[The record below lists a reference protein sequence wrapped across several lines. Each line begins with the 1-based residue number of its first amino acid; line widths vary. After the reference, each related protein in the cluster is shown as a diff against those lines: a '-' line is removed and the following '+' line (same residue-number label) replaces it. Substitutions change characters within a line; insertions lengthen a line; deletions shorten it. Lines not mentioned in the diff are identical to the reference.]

1 MVNSLYNEVLS
12 ALKSGGIEDYE
23 FEADVMF
30 EEVFGRDFRLKL
42 LTGQLDRPETE
53 SESARLHKMLRKR
66 LSGEPLQYII
76 GRWDFYRGEFSVG
89 EGVLIP
95 RQDTETLV
103 ETAFKLVKDI
113 RTPKIL
119 DLCSGT
125 GCIAITLSEL
135 LSEAE
140 VHAVELYDEAY
151 SYLEQNISGHQSHVI
166 PHKFDALSDESA
178 SEFSDFN
185 LITCNP
191 PYLTESDMQ
200 NLQSEVTHEPE
211 TALFGGADGL
221 DFYRAIPKIWK
232 KSLKPGGYIA
242 FEIGATQGEAV
253 KAILEANGY
262 ADARVIKDLC
272 EKDRGVIAK
281 KSSSPILR
289 T

>member
-1 MVNSLYNEVLS
+1 MVSSLYNEILS
-12 ALKSGGIEDYE
+12 ALESGGIEDAT

-30 EEVFGRDFRLKL
+30 EEVFGRDFKLKL
-42 LTGQLDRPETE
+42 MTGQLERTETE
-53 SESARLHKMLRKR
+53 AEKLNEMLRRR
-66 LSGEPLQYII
+66 LSGEPLQYIV

-113 RTPKIL
+113 KAPKIL

-135 LSEAE
+135 LPKAE
-140 VHAVELYDEAY
+140 VHAVELYDDAY
-151 SYLEQNISGHQSHVI
+151 SYLEKNIAEHHSPVI
-166 PHKFDALSDESA
+166 PHKLDALSEESA
-178 SEFSDFN
+178 ELFQNLD

-191 PYLTESDMQ
+191 PYLTGEDMLE
-200 NLQSEVTHEPE
+200 LQEEVKHEPE

-221 DFYRAIPKIWK
+221 DFYRAIPTLWK
-232 KSLKPGGYIA
+232 KSLREGGYIA

-253 KAILEANGY
+253 KAILETSGY
-262 ADARVIKDLC
+262 ADARVIKDFC
-272 EKDRGVIAK
+272 GKDRVAVAK
-281 KSSSPILR
+281 KLLKS
-289 T
+289 

>member
-1 MVNSLYNEVLS
+1 MVSSLYNEVLS
-12 ALKSGGIEDYE
+12 ALKSGGIEDSQ

-42 LTGQLDRPETE
+42 MTGQLDRPETE
-53 SESARLHKMLRKR
+53 AESSSIQSMLERR

-135 LSEAE
+135 LPESK

-151 SYLEQNISGHQSHVI
+151 QYLEKNIAEHNSRVISH
-166 PHKFDALSDESA
+166 KLDALSEESA
-178 SEFSDFN
+178 ELFQNLD

-191 PYLTESDMQ
+191 PYLTESDMR
-200 NLQSEVTHEPE
+200 NLQPEVAHEPE
-211 TALFGGADGL
+211 TALFGGEDGL
-221 DFYRAIPKIWK
+221 DFYRAIHTIWK
-232 KSLKPGGYIA
+232 KSLKAGGYIA
-242 FEIGATQGEAV
+242 FEIGATQGEMV
-253 KAILEANGY
+253 KTILESAGY
-262 ADARVIKDLC
+262 SDVRIIKDLC
-272 EKDRGVIAK
+272 GKDRTVIAK
-281 KSSSPILR
+281 SS
-289 T
+289 